1 MHGVTAKCLEG
12 EVAGSSPDRLQTPG
26 GEAKKGGDLLCVV
39 VFLNTS
45 VFESPAHVTRSGCR
59 FCEERKS

>member
-1 MHGVTAKCLEG
+1 MTAKCLEG
-12 EVAGSSPDRLQTPG
+12 EVAGSSPDGLQAPE
-26 GEAKKGGDLLCVV
+26 GETRKGRDLLCLV

>member
-12 EVAGSSPDRLQTPG
+12 EVAGSSPDGLQSPG
-26 GEAKKGGDLLCVV
+26 VEARKGGDLLCLV

-45 VFESPAHVTRSGCR
+45 VFESPARVTRSGCR